1 MHSVHRRSWRH
12 RLAMCKLDLRTYLWP
27 SLTYRLPAECQ
38 RAASI
43 LQGFLADPSN
53 PTSALN
59 SIPKAVLL
67 QAKGLAVFT
76 VVKAGFV
83 WSGKAGSGVVTA
95 RLPDGSWSAPSCI
108 MTGGVGFGFQ
118 IGADITE
125 FVIVMNSEEAVR
137 SFGMSGNLTIGGNLS
152 TSVGPIGTGAA
163 VSSAIVHAAPMFTYS
178 RSKGL
183 YGGVSL
189 EGTVLMERKDANA
202 QFYGQ
207 PIPAMDL
214 LTGKVPAPEAA
225 SVMYEV
231 VEAAEQVDETGL
243 PEQAYVPSQQYGQT
257 AQTLYPEPTHADT
270 VAAATEPK
278 TASETGATTT
288 TKTEAE
294 TELKTVTQTE
304 PKTKTESDTK
314 AK

>member
-1 MHSVHRRSWRH
+1 M
-12 RLAMCKLDLRTYLWP
+12 
-27 SLTYRLPAECQ
+27 
-38 RAASI
+38 
-43 LQGFLADPSN
+43 QGFLADPAN
-53 PTSALN
+53 PQSALN

-83 WSGKAGSGVVTA
+83 WSGKAGSGVVMA

-108 MTGGVGFGFQ
+108 MTGGIGFGFQ

-125 FVIVMNSEEAVR
+125 FVIVMNSDEAVR
-137 SFGMSGNLTIGGNLS
+137 SFGLSGNLTIGGNLS
-152 TSVGPIGTGAA
+152 TSVGPIGTGGAI
-163 VSSAIVHAAPMFTYS
+163 SSAIVHAAPMFTYS

-214 LTGKVPAPEAA
+214 LLGKVPAPEAA
-225 SVMYEV
+225 SVMYEI
-231 VEAAEQVDETGL
+231 VEAAEQVDESGL
-243 PEQAYVPSQQYGQT
+243 PEHAYVPGESFGHEAHVLSPDDSVASATSVKSPSKPSAPDT
-257 AQTLYPEPTHADT
+257 AAETD
-270 VAAATEPK
+270 AAT
-278 TASETGATTT
+278 
-288 TKTEAE
+288 
-294 TELKTVTQTE
+294 
-304 PKTKTESDTK
+304 